1 MKGLLVKDF
10 LLMTQKKM
18 FFVLLFVI
26 ALIMSFKM
34 DSSFVIGYF
43 CMMGTIISTST
54 ISYDEFDNGY
64 PFLLTMP
71 ISRKM
76 YAAEKYAMAFL
87 CQAFFWIIAVIIQ
100 FAVIAIQH
108 TPFVLGDLLIQNLLI
123 LVVTTLFAALM
134 IPIEIK
140 FGAEKGRTVLFLIAG
155 LVFAIGV
162 LGQSFGAG
170 IQAALSIDP
179 TALIAKLEALP
190 LGAVAGAVS
199 GVVLVLVAISM
210 FISITAMEKKEL

>member
-10 LLMTQKKM
+10 LLITQKKM

-26 ALIMSFKM
+26 AIILSFKM
-34 DSSFVIGYF
+34 DTSFVISYF

-76 YAAEKYAMAFL
+76 YATEKYAMAFL
-87 CQAFFWIIAVIIQ
+87 CQAFFWIIAVLIQ
-100 FAVIAIQH
+100 FSVIAIQK
-108 TPFVLGDLLIQNLLI
+108 TPVVLGELLIQDLLI
-123 LVVTTLFAALM
+123 LVVTALFAALM

-140 FGAEKGRTVLFLIAG
+140 FGAEKGRTFLFLIAG
-155 LVFAIGV
+155 LIFVIGV
-162 LGQSFGAG
+162 LGQSFGTA
-170 IQAALSIDP
+170 IQTALSFDP
-179 TALIAKLEALP
+179 AVLIEKMEAIP
-190 LGAVAGAVS
+190 LGAVAVS
-199 GVVLVLVAISM
+199 LTGIVLVMVAISM
-210 FISITAMEKKEL
+210 FISITVMEKKEL